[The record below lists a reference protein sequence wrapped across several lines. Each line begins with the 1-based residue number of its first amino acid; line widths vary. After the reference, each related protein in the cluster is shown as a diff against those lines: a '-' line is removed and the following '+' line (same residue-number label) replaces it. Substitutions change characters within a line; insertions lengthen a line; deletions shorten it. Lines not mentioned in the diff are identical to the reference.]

1 MNKFYLKSFLFWFV
15 LLVTAILNAGI
26 REATYKPL
34 LTPFIGNWAHQISSL
49 TGIFLFFGVIY
60 LFLKNTKEDYNKKS
74 LAVIGVVWFIMTFIF
89 EIFMNIFLRKLSFEQ
104 VLQTY
109 YFWQGETWIFV
120 LLSVLVLP
128 MVIGKIL
135 KKY

>member
-1 MNKFYLKSFLFWFV
+1 MNKFYFKSFLFWFV

-26 REATYKPL
+26 REMTYKPL

-60 LFLKNTKEDYNKKS
+60 LFLKNTKENYNKKS
-74 LAVIGVVWFIMTFIF
+74 LAVIGVVWFVMTFIF
-89 EIFMNIFLRKLSFEQ
+89 EILMNVFLRKLNFDQ

-120 LLSVLVLP
+120 LLSILVLP

>member
-34 LTPFIGNWAHQISSL
+34 LTLFIGNWAHQISSL

-120 LLSVLVLP
+120 LLSILVLP

>member
-34 LTPFIGNWAHQISSL
+34 LTLFIGNWAHQISSL

>member
-49 TGIFLFFGVIY
+49 TGIFLFFCVIY

>member
-1 MNKFYLKSFLFWFV
+1 MNKFYLKSFLFWFE

-34 LTPFIGNWAHQISSL
+34 LTPHIGNWAHQISSL
-49 TGIFLFFGVIY
+49 TGIFLFFCVIY
-60 LFLKNTKEDYNKKS
+60 LFLKNSKENYNKKS
-74 LAVIGVVWFIMTFIF
+74 LVIIGMVWFVMTFIF
-89 EIFMNIFLRKLSFEQ
+89 EIGMNIFLRKLSFEQ

-120 LLSVLVLP
+120 LLSVLFLP
-128 MVIGKIL
+128 MIIGKIL

>member
-34 LTPFIGNWAHQISSL
+34 LPPHIGNWAHKISSL
-49 TGIFLFFGVIY
+49 TGIFLFFCVIY
-60 LFLKNTKEDYNKKS
+60 LFLKNSKENYNKKS
-74 LAVIGVVWFIMTFIF
+74 LVIIGMVWFVMTFIF
-89 EIFMNIFLRKLSFEQ
+89 EIGMNIFLRKLSFEQ

-120 LLSVLVLP
+120 LLSVLFLP
-128 MVIGKIL
+128 MIIGKIL